1 MGKIIIRTHDEEW
14 PEQILSRIE
23 EAIEP
28 EVVKFDTTNKE
39 YLITIEVTEL
49 P

>member
-1 MGKIIIRTHDEEW
+1 MSKILIRTNDEE
-14 PEQILSRIE
+14 PNDLLIDRVD
-23 EAIEP
+23 EAIRP
-28 EVVKFDTTNKE
+28 ELDELDTTNKE